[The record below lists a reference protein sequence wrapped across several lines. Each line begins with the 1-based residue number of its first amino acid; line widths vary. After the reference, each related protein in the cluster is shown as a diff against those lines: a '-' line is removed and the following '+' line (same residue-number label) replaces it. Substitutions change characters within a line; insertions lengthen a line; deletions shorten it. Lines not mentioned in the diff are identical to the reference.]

1 MECLTSKY
9 AAMKLLSFYNL
20 RRSTGRIAVHLT
32 EYEVGNT
39 QTDAYG

>member
-9 AAMKLLSFYNL
+9 AAMKLLSFY
-20 RRSTGRIAVHLT
+20 LT

>member
-1 MECLTSKY
+1 MAFGVQVGSPNT
-9 AAMKLLSFYNL
+9 AD
-20 RRSTGRIAVHLT
+20 LT